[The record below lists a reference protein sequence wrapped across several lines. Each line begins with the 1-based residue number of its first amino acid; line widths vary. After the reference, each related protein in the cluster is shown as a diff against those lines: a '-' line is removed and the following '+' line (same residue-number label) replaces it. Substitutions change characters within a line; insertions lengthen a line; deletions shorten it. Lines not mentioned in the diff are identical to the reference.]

1 MKTKI
6 EKIMK
11 KELLQAKMDKKNYE
25 ELNIAL
31 REQENNLLESLKDWR
46 KPQDNLE
53 TSPDIIE
60 HVAGLPI
67 QQDYTEVPFREEE
80 KGDFVSTVA
89 SSGCAILIAKFIER
103 YFALEKD
110 MLVSELARMAVK
122 YGYRGYKKEADGTW
136 RKMGMMHIWF
146 DKFVPRFY
154 NLKSARLEIIKDVE
168 KALLAGEL
176 PVLLVKNSVYKNDPE
191 NADSHFVVVLGFT
204 KEGYQLYDPEKVEV
218 ITYEFEKLH
227 QAIRTGWIISKD

>member
-60 HVAGLPI
+60 LVAGLPI
-67 QQDYTEVPFREEE
+67 QQYYTEVPFRDEE

-89 SSGCAILIAKFIER
+89 SSGCAIL
-103 YFALEKD
+103 
-110 MLVSELARMAVK
+110 
-122 YGYRGYKKEADGTW
+122 
-136 RKMGMMHIWF
+136 
-146 DKFVPRFY
+146 
-154 NLKSARLEIIKDVE
+154 
-168 KALLAGEL
+168 
-176 PVLLVKNSVYKNDPE
+176 
-191 NADSHFVVVLGFT
+191 
-204 KEGYQLYDPEKVEV
+204 
-218 ITYEFEKLH
+218 
-227 QAIRTGWIISKD
+227 

>member
-1 MKTKI
+1 MNKKTK
-6 EKIMK
+6 EIMQR
-11 KELLQAKMDKKNYE
+11 ELLQAKVDSAIYE
-25 ELNIAL
+25 ELKASW
-31 REQENNLLESLKDWR
+31 REEQNNFLESLKDWR
-46 KPQDNLE
+46 RPQDNLE
-53 TSPDIIE
+53 TSSDIME
-60 HVAGLPI
+60 LVEGLPI
-67 QQDYTEVPFREEE
+67 QQYYTEVPFRDEN
-80 KGDFVSTVA
+80 KDDYISTVA

-154 NLKSARLEIIKDVE
+154 NLKSARLESIKDVE

-191 NADSHFVVVLGFT
+191 NADSHFIVVLGFT

-227 QAIRTGWIISKD
+227 QAIRTGWIISKE